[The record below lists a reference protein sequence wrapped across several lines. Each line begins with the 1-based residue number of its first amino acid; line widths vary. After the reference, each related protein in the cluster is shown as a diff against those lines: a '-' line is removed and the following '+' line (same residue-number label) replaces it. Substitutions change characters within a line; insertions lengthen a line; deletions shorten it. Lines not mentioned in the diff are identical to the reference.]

1 MNFITTIQNQ
11 ESSTVT
17 ALENSVDLL
26 ISSLNSC
33 IAKVGLNQGTIANY
47 ESNSFYTDKDV
58 YTLANISQVFY
69 QQHEDNK
76 DVYEAMLEAEQDL
89 KDAAQERET
98 QGIWKTVGGVV
109 LVVVGGACIIGTGG
123 AASLVVATAE
133 GIVGT
138 GTTIFGASA
147 MIPIGQAASAGK
159 LTFRSGATIVAKEGI
174 ATAAGAGAQK
184 YTTDLTGNQATGMIA
199 GMAASM
205 ATAQGLKGIGAGVKK
220 LAKPKFGDVQV
231 YFVFQVFL

>member
-1 MNFITTIQNQ
+1 MTILGF
-11 ESSTVT
+11 
-17 ALENSVDLL
+17 A
-26 ISSLNSC
+26 
-33 IAKVGLNQGTIANY
+33 
-47 ESNSFYTDKDV
+47 
-58 YTLANISQVFY
+58 
-69 QQHEDNK
+69 
-76 DVYEAMLEAEQDL
+76 
-89 KDAAQERET
+89 
-98 QGIWKTVGGVV
+98 
-109 LVVVGGACIIGTGG
+109 
-123 AASLVVATAE
+123 
-133 GIVGT
+133 
-138 GTTIFGASA
+138 ASA

-220 LAKPKFGDVQV
+220 LAKPKLGDVQV